1 MAEIFYCLKLALL
14 PTQPG
19 SEGEQEGELLGV
31 GPPRDTRN
39 VQQSHRA
46 KLPISSLG
54 TAEDPT
60 SGCCAVGSQL
70 ILMMVQAFIEYL
82 LP

>member
-1 MAEIFYCLKLALL
+1 MAEIFYCSRLALL
-14 PTQPG
+14 PTRQG

-31 GPPRDTRN
+31 DPPRDTRN

-46 KLPISSLG
+46 KLPISSLD
-54 TAEDPT
+54 TAEEPT

-70 ILMMVQAFIEYL
+70 ILMMMQAFIEYL